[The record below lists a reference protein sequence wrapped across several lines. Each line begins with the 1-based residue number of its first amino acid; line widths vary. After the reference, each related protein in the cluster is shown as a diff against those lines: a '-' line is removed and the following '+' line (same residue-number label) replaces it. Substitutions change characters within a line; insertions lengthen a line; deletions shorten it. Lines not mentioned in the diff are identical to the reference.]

1 MAKSAVLFWPI
12 YGFLDTLY
20 VDISSYY
27 DFISCMWC
35 ISMFLLFWTWPL
47 IELWGHRRP
56 LNISVAWKRRSTDRY
71 IKYIIYYI
79 YNIYILLYILYYSVL
94 IFVFCFLNMLFWG
107 FKKNLAR
114 FWRWANC
121 PCCYY
126 RDQQDNLANAK
137 IEPISI
143 WIFWNFFYWP
153 ISSYWSCSILC
164 IVIKVYQSTLSMKK
178 ILGNTKRWKKMDQNL
193 RFEVKITQNMSNVA

>member
-1 MAKSAVLFWPI
+1 MTEYHVLDV
-12 YGFLDTLY
+12 YTCFLFPKQVLNVSRNGQQGVLQVQKFQNFGYFFQT
-20 VDISSYY
+20 
-27 DFISCMWC
+27 
-35 ISMFLLFWTWPL
+35 PL
-47 IELWGHRRP
+47 PFSPPTTTTTTTTTTTI
-56 LNISVAWKRRSTDRY
+56 
-71 IKYIIYYI
+71 YIIYIFIYI
-79 YNIYILLYILYYSVL
+79 Y
-94 IFVFCFLNMLFWG
+94 VFCFLNMLFWG
-107 FKKNLAR
+107 FKKNSAR

>member
-79 YNIYILLYILYYSVL
+79 YSIYILIYILYCFIY
-94 IFVFCFLNMLFWG
+94 IFLCCFLNKWFWG
-107 FKKNLAR
+107 LGESQRLNLLIWVTQRISVGAL
-114 FWRWANC
+114 
-121 PCCYY
+121 YGVS
-126 RDQQDNLANAK
+126 LA
-137 IEPISI
+137 
-143 WIFWNFFYWP
+143 IFFASTQWGD
-153 ISSYWSCSILC
+153 ILS
-164 IVIKVYQSTLSMKK
+164 KLFLLS
-178 ILGNTKRWKKMDQNL
+178 
-193 RFEVKITQNMSNVA
+193 

>member
-107 FKKNLAR
+107 LGKPVLVRLTQRNFDMSPYWDRLPIFFASPKRAR
-114 FWRWANC
+114 TDF
-121 PCCYY
+121 
-126 RDQQDNLANAK
+126 
-137 IEPISI
+137 
-143 WIFWNFFYWP
+143 NFFQTSFIVLNHP
-153 ISSYWSCSILC
+153 IGHVLSY
-164 IVIKVYQSTLSMKK
+164 
-178 ILGNTKRWKKMDQNL
+178 R
-193 RFEVKITQNMSNVA
+193 